1 MKQILQSYTTG
12 EMWLADVSAPL
23 CPVRGRGAF
32 CIEAYFLDHPSN
44 PDNPVTILDLS

>member
-1 MKQILQSYTTG
+1 MKQILQSSTTG
-12 EMWLADVSAPL
+12 AMWLADVPAPL
-23 CPVRGRGAF
+23 CPARGRVAF